1 MFTSVGSLKLDLY
14 HNIIFGFWNNV
25 FFETSLIWQIR
36 VKEKICIYVC
46 GVLILIILLILFH

>member
-36 VKEKICIYVC
+36 VKEKNIVYMFVEC
-46 GVLILIILLILFH
+46 